1 MSKKKRRKNRE
12 RDELSFLA
20 DSLNLHGRPEFD
32 GLIPDDLPPPAL
44 DSDANKKRGPAE
56 ATTIRQKGDPE
67 LSAVLAEAISHS
79 GKIDRATHRFHTY
92 PAGMHPDC
100 AKQLIELFPGTVHDP
115 FCGGGTVLVEGIL
128 AGRRVSGSDLSPV
141 AELVAHARTAH
152 KSLATP
158 LRSAARKL
166 AAQAQRG

>member
-79 GKIDRATHRFHTY
+79 GKIDRTFDLDRPRSVYPKTRWQSDAQPRLESERVLDEIPRQQHASSLHLSMHSQEPSHTLC
-92 PAGMHPDC
+92 PADYS
-100 AKQLIELFPGTVHDP
+100 KNL
-115 FCGGGTVLVEGIL
+115 
-128 AGRRVSGSDLSPV
+128 
-141 AELVAHARTAH
+141 
-152 KSLATP
+152 
-158 LRSAARKL
+158 KL
-166 AAQAQRG
+166 EERWWFANVFQC

>member
-1 MSKKKRRKNRE
+1 MKRRTVVSCR
-12 RDELSFLA
+12 STQ
-20 DSLNLHGRPEFD
+20 LHGRPEFD

-44 DSDANKKRGPAE
+44 DSDANKGPAE
-56 ATTIRQKGDPE
+56 ATTIRQGDPE

-100 AKQLIELFPGTVHDP
+100 AKRPLLFPGTVHDP

-128 AGRRVSGSDLSPV
+128 RRRVSGQTFRLSLNWSPTR
-141 AELVAHARTAH
+141 AQPI
-152 KSLATP
+152 SLWPPHCALRP
-158 LRSAARKL
+158 ESWQHRPAADRCRSA
-166 AAQAQRG
+166 